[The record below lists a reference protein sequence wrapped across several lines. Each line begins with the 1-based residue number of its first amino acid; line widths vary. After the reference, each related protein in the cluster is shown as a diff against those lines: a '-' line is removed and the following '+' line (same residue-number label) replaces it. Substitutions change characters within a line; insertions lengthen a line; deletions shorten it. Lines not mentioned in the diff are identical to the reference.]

1 MPGRKPII
9 VLGVLALLAAGLF
22 AIGAVG
28 ASGSVPTGQW
38 PKWASPKPVGGEP
51 LTVDDLRLSPDCVL
65 QDATLSFIGGCVV
78 EVSPLDEGFPWLR
91 VTRATNLTAGPQAV
105 GVTVSLAGKTL
116 HTNLEPGESVR
127 LAFTREGGAVA
138 LTCAALTSCTVRLAE
153 DA

>member
-9 VLGVLALLAAGLF
+9 VLSLLALLAAGLF

-28 ASGSVPTGQW
+28 ASGSVPAGQW

-51 LTVDDLRLSPDCVL
+51 LTVEDLRLSPGCVL

-91 VTRATNLTAGPQAV
+91 VTRAANLTAGPQTV

-116 HTNLEPGESVR
+116 HTNLDPGENVR
-127 LAFTREGGAVA
+127 LTFTREGGAVT
-138 LTCAALTSCTVRLAE
+138 LTCTAVTSCTVRLAE